1 MCEYKDC
8 NAVTAMSQT
17 LNAFLASWG
26 DLKHIKGSH
35 RCSISVF
42 TVRVTGWGPLLCTG
56 GRLGW
61 TEILPEILQMD

>member
-1 MCEYKDC
+1 MYEYKEC
-8 NAVTAMSQT
+8 NATTAMSQT

-42 TVRVTGWGPLLCTG
+42 AVTVTG
-56 GRLGW
+56 
-61 TEILPEILQMD
+61 